1 MLCVLVNIGFQVLFH
16 SPPGVLF
23 TFPSQYC
30 STIGHQVVFR
40 LRGWSPHFPCGFLVP
55 ARTPETDYIFFI
67 SLTGLSPSMVEL
79 PISFCY
85 ESDTLRLSLTPVI
98 FLFPVW
104 PLPISLA
111 ATFGISFDFS
121 SSAYLDVSLR
131 RVSLIKL
138 CIHFTMH
145 DSSSC
150 GFPHSDTHGSRLIY
164 SSPWL
169 FAVSRVLHRLLMP
182 RHSPY
187 ALYSLN
193 FLSCLSFVVIG
204 CLLNNYHL

>member
-1 MLCVLVNIGFQVLFH
+1 MVPPHSLRIPRARRYSGSCSSVLPFAYETITLFGSYSHRIQLDSTVVNAVH
-16 SPPGVLF
+16 
-23 TFPSQYC
+23 
-30 STIGHQVVFR
+30 
-40 LRGWSPHFPCGFLVP
+40 
-55 ARTPETDYIFFI
+55 
-67 SLTGLSPSMVEL
+67 
-79 PISFCY
+79 
-85 ESDTLRLSLTPVI
+85 TLHTLLYV
-98 FLFPVW
+98 VW
-104 PLPISLA
+104 PLPLSLA
-111 ATFGISFDFS
+111 TTYGISFDFS